1 MRNYIASKYLKIIG
15 IGDEFKSPTLV
26 FKEAQGI
33 PHLNSRHM
41 VPLKKSTEANN
52 SLTMQMNTSE
62 LAWKKQ
68 VGEPKGSLAVK
79 G

>member
-15 IGDEFKSPTLV
+15 IGDGFKSPTLV

-33 PHLNSRHM
+33 SHLNSRHM
-41 VPLKKSTEANN
+41 VLLKKSTRANN

-68 VGEPKGSLAVK
+68 DREPKGSLAVK